1 MVLCTT
7 EDRAFLRILFETVS
21 AFGTCGLSTGITPQ
35 LTDFGKLLLS
45 LTMLA
50 GRLGPLTF
58 AYALRPKD
66 EKELYRYPEGRII
79 IG

>member
-1 MVLCTT
+1 
-7 EDRAFLRILFETVS
+7 
-21 AFGTCGLSTGITPQ
+21 
-35 LTDFGKLLLS
+35 
-45 LTMLA
+45 MLA